1 MICMWPHWIEKRSLN
16 RCEMSENHYVLF
28 AGNSLNAASLSL
40 DSWKVINDSDVLRE
54 LRVKKPLLESAV
66 GVKKSIDELA
76 KYMRTLPL
84 YSADFLTM
92 ICNMVMQYKVRSIE

>member
-1 MICMWPHWIEKRSLN
+1 MWPWPHWIEKRSLN
-16 RCEMSENHYVLF
+16 RCEVSANHYVSF

-76 KYMRTLPL
+76 KYMRPLPL

-92 ICNMVMQYKVRSIE
+92 ICNMVMQYKVRSI

>member
-1 MICMWPHWIEKRSLN
+1 MDRKKTLN
-16 RCEMSENHYVLF
+16 RCEVSENHNVLF